1 MADSATA
8 WAKASRVEEET
19 SAAPGRSAVAAAKA
33 GEAPSTKS
41 STTKS
46 RSDGPASTEKSPAGG
61 RAQEQACN
69 QTGSLSRRILVASF
83 ADRHLLLVERLIG
96 RRRGERL
103 FVEIGDDLDVV
114 ILVASELDVL
124 ETDGD
129 VLLADAEETAGANH
143 DGDDLAVLV
152 GDEVVHVA
160 NRLIVGIHHRLADEV
175 TDEPVAAF
183 LLGEEWSTRRGCL
196 GRLRKLSGT
205 RCL

>member
-8 WAKASRVEEET
+8 WAKASRVEAET

-33 GEAPSTKS
+33 GEAPSTRS

-46 RSDGPASTEKSPAGG
+46 RSDGPG
-61 RAQEQACN
+61 CN
-69 QTGSLSRRILVASF
+69 QTGWLFRRILVASF
-83 ADRHLLLVERLIG
+83 ADRHLLLVERLIV
-96 RRRGERL
+96 RRRCERL

-114 ILVASELDVL
+114 ILVADELDVL